1 MESSGLITSVIFCGV
16 KALLEFKGPTKINHL
31 SEFIVKVYQGPNPIL

>member
-31 SEFIVKVYQGPNPIL
+31 SEFIVEVYQGPNPIL